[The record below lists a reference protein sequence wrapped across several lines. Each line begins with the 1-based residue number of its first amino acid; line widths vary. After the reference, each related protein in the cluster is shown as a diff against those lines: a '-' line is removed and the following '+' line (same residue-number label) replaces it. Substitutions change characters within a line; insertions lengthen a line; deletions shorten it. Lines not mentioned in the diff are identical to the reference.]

1 MKGDFTKAA
10 DFMRR
15 AIDAAKSL
23 GPTAADYVADLTA
36 QLKGYESKAA
46 GNGSSNAADSKSNK

>member
-1 MKGDFTKAA
+1 
-10 DFMRR
+10 MRR
-15 AIDAAKSL
+15 AIDTAKSL

-46 GNGSSNAADSKSNK
+46 GNGTSNAAGSNSNAADSKSNK

>member
-1 MKGDFTKAA
+1 
-10 DFMRR
+10 MRR
-15 AIDAAKSL
+15 AIETAKSL

-36 QLKGYESKAA
+36 QLKGYELKAA